1 MSFYRLNGVDLDFRP
16 KTWYQF
22 EHEWVIQCAG
32 IFLIKTRYIIMK
44 YVLKRT
50 DLLKCRPTR

>member
-1 MSFYRLNGVDLDFRP
+1 MTLDILP

-22 EHEWVIQCAG
+22 EQEWSIQCAG
-32 IFLIKTRYIIMK
+32 IILIKTRYIIMK

-50 DLLKCRPTR
+50 DWLQCRPTR